1 MQFMKMRFL
10 LLTLFSSCLG
20 YGQSGGGNTLSFLQL
35 VQPSRI
41 AALGG
46 SNLSI
51 FDGDANM
58 VSANPGLMNGSMHD
72 KVTLNFVDYFAGIN
86 YASASYTYA
95 IDTTIDRVFQA
106 NILNANYGTFQYA
119 NATGQLTGGSFTAN
133 DALLSISYAQQLASN
148 IRGGMSVKFI
158 YSAIESYQAF
168 GLASDIGASYY
179 NEERGVSIGAV
190 VRNIGPSISYSDN
203 GVRESLPTEL
213 LLGLSKKLKYAPFRV
228 SITLENL
235 QKWDLTL
242 ENPNLTDQ
250 TDPLTGELIEVK
262 QPGFLDKAM
271 RHVVL
276 GGELLLT
283 DNFHIRTGFNYKRR
297 RELKLAARPG
307 MIGFSLGLGM
317 KINRFHLSY
326 ARSSYHRAGGTN
338 SLSIVT
344 SIGEFR
350 SKR

>member
-1 MQFMKMRFL
+1 MKTRFL
-10 LLTLFSSCLG
+10 LLILFYSCIG
-20 YGQSGGGNTLSFLQL
+20 CGQSGGGNTLDFLQL

-46 SNLSI
+46 ANLSI
-51 FDGDANM
+51 LDGDANM
-58 VSANPGLMNGSMHD
+58 ASSNPGLLNASMHD

-86 YASASYTYA
+86 YASASYTLA
-95 IDTTIDRVFQA
+95 IDTTIDRVLQA
-106 NILNANYGTFQYA
+106 NMLNANYGTFQYA
-119 NATGQLTGGSFTAN
+119 NATGQLTGGNFTAN
-133 DALLSISYAQQLASN
+133 DALLTISYAQQFAAS
-148 IRGGMSVKFI
+148 IRGGMALKFI
-158 YSAIESYQAF
+158 YSAIESYHAF
-168 GLASDIGASYY
+168 GLAADVGASYY

-190 VRNIGPSISYSDN
+190 ARNIGPSLSYSDN
-203 GVRESLPTEL
+203 GARESLPTEL
-213 LLGLSKKLKYAPFRV
+213 QLGISKKLKYAPFRV

-250 TDPLTGELIEVK
+250 TDPLTGEVIEVK
-262 QPGFLDKAM
+262 QPGFVDKAM

-326 ARSSYHRAGGTN
+326 ARASYHRAGCTN

>member
-1 MQFMKMRFL
+1 MKARFL
-10 LLTLFSSCLG
+10 LLILFYSCIG
-20 YGQSGGGNTLSFLQL
+20 CGQSGGGNALDFLQL

-58 VSANPGLMNGSMHD
+58 ASSNPGLLNASMHD

-86 YASASYTYA
+86 YASASYTFA
-95 IDTTIDRVFQA
+95 IDTTIDRVLQA
-106 NILNANYGTFQYA
+106 NMLNANYGTFQYA
-119 NATGQLTGGSFTAN
+119 NATGQLIGGSFTAN
-133 DALLSISYAQQLASN
+133 DALLSISYAQQFASS
-148 IRGGMSVKFI
+148 IRGGMALKFI
-158 YSAIESYQAF
+158 YSAIESYHAF
-168 GLASDIGASYY
+168 GLAADVGASYY

-190 VRNIGPSISYSDN
+190 ARNIGPSLSYSDN
-203 GVRESLPTEL
+203 GARESLPTEL
-213 LLGLSKKLKYAPFRV
+213 QLGISKKLKYAPFRV

-250 TDPLTGELIEVK
+250 TDPLTGEVIEVK
-262 QPGFLDKAM
+262 QPGFVDKAM

-307 MIGFSLGLGM
+307 MIGFSFFL
-317 KINRFHLSY
+317 LSF
-326 ARSSYHRAGGTN
+326 
-338 SLSIVT
+338 I
-344 SIGEFR
+344 I
-350 SKR
+350 K